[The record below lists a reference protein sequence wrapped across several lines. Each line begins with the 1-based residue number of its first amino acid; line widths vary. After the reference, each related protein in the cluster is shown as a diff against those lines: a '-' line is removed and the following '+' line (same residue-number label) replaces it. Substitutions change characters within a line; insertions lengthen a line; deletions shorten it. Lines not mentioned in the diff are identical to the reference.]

1 MDREDGQRGSERE
14 RLRERGLRERGL
26 RERELRDIGRERVE
40 GEGGRGK

>member
-14 RLRERGLRERGL
+14 RLRERGL